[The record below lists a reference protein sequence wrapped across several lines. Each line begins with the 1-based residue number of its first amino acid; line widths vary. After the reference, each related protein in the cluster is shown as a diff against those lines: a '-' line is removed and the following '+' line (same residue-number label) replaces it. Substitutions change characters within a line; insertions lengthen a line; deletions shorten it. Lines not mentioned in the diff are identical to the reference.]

1 MAKLMLAGPI
11 APVVLSCALLG
22 CAGAEQDDPFI
33 TVGTFTSLGTSATEG
48 DADTESDA
56 ASETEPGGAA
66 PVLDVGAN
74 PPDAGSNVD
83 ECASVIEHAEVQPT
97 PQDIM
102 IFVDNSTSMAAEAG
116 FVQEE
121 LNNFSQQISAA
132 SVDAR
137 ILLFSSYP
145 DNGYGVCI
153 EPPLGSGGC
162 PTQDSVPPDYI
173 HIDGIMESGVFTKLV
188 ERYAEYSPHLRE
200 DANLHIVAITDF
212 DAGVPVETFLNDFNA
227 LAPELADF
235 TFHGIIA
242 PEDPNEACANGTSC
256 CGVAD
261 QKCAQ
266 FQEIIAL
273 TGGIEGNLCDQ
284 EFQPIF
290 DALAEYVV
298 GDAELACNYE
308 LPVDQA
314 GDGFDKDQ
322 VNVEFEDGL
331 GGTLELGRVDDAN
344 GCASVTGGWYYDDPA
359 NPTQVHVCPQ
369 TCDAIQGF
377 DSASIAV
384 IFGCATIPAS

>member
-1 MAKLMLAGPI
+1 MAKRVWAGRG
-11 APVVLSCALLG
+11 APVVLACALIG
-22 CAGAEQDDPFI
+22 CSGGEGVSTSAPPATTADP
-33 TVGTFTSLGTSATEG
+33 LGTDG
-48 DADTESDA
+48 DLETDGTSTDD
-56 ASETEPGGAA
+56 SETGATS
-66 PVLDVGAN
+66 PLLDVGAS
-74 PPDAGSNVD
+74 PPDAGSEME
-83 ECASVIEHAEVQPT
+83 ECASVIEHAAVRPN

-102 IFVDNSTSMAAEAG
+102 IFVDNSTSMAAETA

-121 LNNFSQQISAA
+121 LNNFSRQISDAD
-132 SVDAR
+132 VDAR

-145 DNGYGVCI
+145 GNGHGICI

-162 PTQDSVPPDYI
+162 PEQDSVPPNYI

-212 DAGVPVETFLNDFNA
+212 DAGVPVKTFLSDFNA
-227 LAPELADF
+227 IAPELADF

-242 PEDPNEACANGTSC
+242 PEDPGEACANGTSC

-273 TGGIEGNLCDQ
+273 TGGVEGNLCDQ

-298 GDAELACNYE
+298 GDAELACSYT

-314 GDGFDKDQ
+314 GDAFDKDQ

-331 GGTLELGRVDDAN
+331 GGTLELGRVDDAT
-344 GCASVTGGWYYDDPA
+344 GCASVSGGWYYDNPLD
-359 NPTQVHVCPQ
+359 PTQVHVCPQ
-369 TCDAIQGF
+369 TCEAIQGF